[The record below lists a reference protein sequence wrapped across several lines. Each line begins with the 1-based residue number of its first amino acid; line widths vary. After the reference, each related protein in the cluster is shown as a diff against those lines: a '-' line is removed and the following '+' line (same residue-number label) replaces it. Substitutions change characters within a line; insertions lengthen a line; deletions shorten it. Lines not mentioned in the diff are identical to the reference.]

1 MDQILASDIL
11 LSDDIRASDAAL
23 GTAEAPAM
31 PQVPSGER
39 TFLDALFDAG
49 LLVRTGVDGLYGRS
63 GPFEGVVEALDRLV
77 TALGAAEGA
86 EVMRFPPGMS
96 RKAFERS
103 GYLKGFPHLA
113 GTVHSFCGNE
123 ADHVRMLA
131 CIEAGSDWTGGQAA
145 TDIVL
150 TPAACYPLYPV
161 AAARGPLPA
170 DGLLFDLQSYC
181 FRHEPSLE
189 PTRMQMFRMR
199 EYVRMGTPEQVLAF
213 REMWLE
219 RGTAMMRALGLPL
232 AVDPANDPF
241 FGRAGRMLA
250 NNQRMQNLKFELN
263 VPVNSTE
270 SPTACLSFNYHQ
282 DHFGT
287 IWEIRQADGS
297 VAHTACVGF
306 GLERITLALL
316 RHHGLD
322 LAAWP
327 EAVRAALWG

>member
-1 MDQILASDIL
+1 MDSLATPTLAAPIETRPSH
-11 LSDDIRASDAAL
+11 ADAA
-23 GTAEAPAM
+23 EPR
-31 PQVPSGER
+31 S
-39 TFLDALFDAG
+39 FLDRLFDRG
-49 LLVRTGVDGLYGRS
+49 HLVRTGIDGLYGR
-63 GPFEGVVEALDRLV
+63 GGDFESVVEALDALV
-77 TALGAAEGA
+77 SRLGAADGA
-86 EVMRFPPGMS
+86 ERMRFPPGMS
-96 RKAFERS
+96 RPAFERS
-103 GYLKGFPHLA
+103 GYLKGFPNLA
-113 GTVHSFCGNE
+113 GTVHSFCGDE
-123 ADHVRMLA
+123 AAHARLLA
-131 CIEAGSDWTGGQAA
+131 CVEAGRDWTQDQAC

-170 DGLLFDLQSYC
+170 GGLLFDLQSYC
-181 FRHEPSLE
+181 FRHEPSVE

-199 EYVRMGTPEQVLAF
+199 EYVRMGSPEQVLAF
-213 REMWLE
+213 REVWLE

-250 NNQRMQNLKFELN
+250 NNQRMQGLKFELN
-263 VPVNSTE
+263 VPVNSE
-270 SPTACLSFNYHQ
+270 APPTACLSFNYHQ
-282 DHFGT
+282 DHFGST
-287 IWEIRQADGS
+287 WEIGQADGA

-327 EAVRAALWG
+327 ADVRTQLWS

>member
-1 MDQILASDIL
+1 MDLSPDLDAGL
-11 LSDDIRASDAAL
+11 LLDEAAL
-23 GTAEAPAM
+23 DEAAPDAPA
-31 PQVPSGER
+31 PP
-39 TFLDALFDAG
+39 TFLDRLFDRG
-49 LLVRTGVDGLYGRS
+49 LLVRTGVDGLYGR
-63 GPFEGVVEALDRLV
+63 GGAFERVVEAVDRMA
-77 TALGAAEGA
+77 TRLGAEDGA
-86 EVMRFPPGMS
+86 EMLRFPPGMS
-96 RKAFERS
+96 LASFERS

-123 ADHVRMLA
+123 ADHARLMA
-131 CIEAGSDWTGGQAA
+131 CLDAGEDWTARQAA

-189 PTRMQMFRMR
+189 PTRMQLFRMR
-199 EYVRMGTPEQVLAF
+199 EYVRLGSADQVLAF
-213 REMWLE
+213 RERWLE
-219 RGTAMMRALGLPL
+219 RGTAMIAELGLPL

-241 FGRAGRMLA
+241 FGRTGRMLA
-250 NNQRMQNLKFELN
+250 NNQRAQGLKFELN
-263 VPVNSTE
+263 VPVNAGAG
-270 SPTACLSFNYHQ
+270 PTACLSFNYHQ
-282 DHFGT
+282 DHFGALWG
-287 IWEIRQADGS
+287 IAQADGA

-322 LAAWP
+322 PAAWP
-327 EAVRAALWG
+327 AAVQARLWA

>member
-1 MDQILASDIL
+1 MDSLPAFEADAIPAE
-11 LSDDIRASDAAL
+11 AFTGDAA
-23 GTAEAPAM
+23 ADAP
-31 PQVPSGER
+31 
-39 TFLDALFDAG
+39 TFLDRLFDAG

-63 GPFEGVVEALDRLV
+63 GAFESVVEALDRLV
-77 TALGAAEGA
+77 SRLGAEDGA

-96 RKAFERS
+96 RPAFERS

-123 ADHVRMLA
+123 ADHARLLA
-131 CIEAGSDWTGGQAA
+131 CVEAGKDWTDKQAA
-145 TDIVL
+145 NDIVL
-150 TPAACYPLYPV
+150 TPAACYPLYPA
-161 AAARGPLPA
+161 AAARGPLPEG
-170 DGLLFDLQSYC
+170 GLLFDLQSYC

-199 EYVRMGTPEQVLAF
+199 EYVRLGSPEAVLAF
-213 REMWLE
+213 REVWLD
-219 RGTAMMRALGLPL
+219 RGTKMMAGLGLPL
-232 AVDPANDPF
+232 AVDLANDPF
-241 FGRAGRMLA
+241 FGRAGKMLA
-250 NNQRMQNLKFELN
+250 NNQRNQNLKFELN
-263 VPVNSTE
+263 VPVNSVE
-270 SPTACLSFNYHQ
+270 KPTACLSFNYHQ

-287 IWEIRQADGS
+287 TWGLTQADGS

-327 EAVRAALWG
+327 ADVRATLWG

>member
-1 MDQILASDIL
+1 MDQHY
-11 LSDDIRASDAAL
+11 AADSM
-23 GTAEAPAM
+23 A
-31 PQVPSGER
+31 VPLTEER
-39 TFLDALFDAG
+39 SSMSEPRSFLDRLFDKG

-63 GPFEGVVEALDRLV
+63 GAFESVVEAIDRMA
-77 TALGAAEGA
+77 TRLGAQDGA
-86 EVMRFPPGMS
+86 EAMRFPPGMA
-96 RKAFERS
+96 RPAFERS
-103 GYLKGFPHLA
+103 GYLKGFPNLA
-113 GTVHSFCGNE
+113 GTVHCFCGND
-123 ADHVRMLA
+123 ADHANLLA
-131 CIEAGSDWTGGQAA
+131 CLEAGKDWTGKQRPSE
-145 TDIVL
+145 IVL

-161 AAARGPLPA
+161 AAARGRLPA

-199 EYVRMGTPEQVLAF
+199 EYVRMGSPEQVLAF
-213 REMWLE
+213 RETWLA
-219 RGTAMMRALGLPL
+219 RGTAMMDGLGLPL

-250 NNQRMQNLKFELN
+250 NNQREQGLKFELN
-263 VPVNSTE
+263 VPVNSTDK
-270 SPTACLSFNYHQ
+270 PTACLSFNYHQ
-282 DHFGT
+282 DHFGAV
-287 IWEIRQADGS
+287 WGLEQADGS

-327 EAVRAALWG
+327 AGVRAQLWG